1 MFRHDV
7 NMAINTPKMRTSFIE
22 GAVGSLSNSSHIVE
36 TSQYVAEYIT
46 VSFNVVNVCLRMF
59 LALGF
64 ICSALNVV
72 MKFCGYLLKR
82 LFAAAP

>member
-22 GAVGSLSNSSHIVE
+22 GAVSSLSNSFHIVE
-36 TSQYVAEYIT
+36 TSQYVTEYIT
-46 VSFNVVNVCLRMF
+46 VSINVVNVCLRMF

-64 ICSALNVV
+64 ICLA
-72 MKFCGYLLKR
+72 
-82 LFAAAP
+82 

>member
-22 GAVGSLSNSSHIVE
+22 GAVSSLSNSSHIVE

-59 LALGF
+59 IHMFSFKCCDEVLWLFIEAAICCCAL
-64 ICSALNVV
+64 
-72 MKFCGYLLKR
+72 R
-82 LFAAAP
+82 

>member
-36 TSQYVAEYIT
+36 TSQYVTEYIT

-64 ICSALNVV
+64 ICLA
-72 MKFCGYLLKR
+72 
-82 LFAAAP
+82 

>member
-1 MFRHDV
+1 
-7 NMAINTPKMRTSFIE
+7 MAINTPKMRTSFIE

-36 TSQYVAEYIT
+36 TSQYVTEYIT

-72 MKFCGYLLKR
+72 MKFYLLKRR

>member
-7 NMAINTPKMRTSFIE
+7 SMAINTPKMRVSFIE
-22 GAVGSLSNSSHIVE
+22 GAVSSLSNSSHIVE
-36 TSQYVAEYIT
+36 TSQYVTEYIT
-46 VSFNVVNVCLRMF
+46 VSINVVNVCLRMF
-59 LALGF
+59 LVLGF
-64 ICSALNVV
+64 ICLALNVV